1 VLRPGGRFVVLE
13 FSMPEG
19 LLGRL
24 YRGYF
29 TRVLPRV
36 GGLVSG
42 DRSAYSYLPAS
53 VASFPK
59 PEAFARLMED
69 AGFAAV
75 RIERLSLGI
84 ACLHR
89 GEKPR

>member
-1 VLRPGGRFVVLE
+1 VVLE
-13 FSMPEG
+13 FSLPAG

-24 YRGYF
+24 YRLSF
-29 TRVLPRV
+29 TRLLPLV

-53 VASFPK
+53 VADFLT
-59 PEAFARLMED
+59 PEEFAGLMRE
-69 AGFAAV
+69 AGFVGV
-75 RIERLSLGI
+75 RWQLLTGGI

-89 GEKPR
+89 GDKPR